1 MPILFLENDIDH
13 ALSLL
18 KDQGVIAYPTESAFG
33 LGCDP
38 DCESAMTKIL
48 QLKQRSVHKGLI
60 LIASNIQQ
68 LSDYADFSQLPALT
82 LDKIKASWPGAVTWV
97 VPVKSSTSKL
107 ISGDFNSVA
116 VRVTSHPVVRQ
127 LCDAFQKPLISTS
140 ANLSGRDACVDYQQV
155 STMFIDNPLLD
166 GIVKAD
172 VLGNKQPSKIFNALT
187 GDRLR

>member
-1 MPILFLENDIDH
+1 MENDIDH

-18 KDQGVIAYPTESAFG
+18 KDQGVIAYPTESVFG